1 MNTIHHRGVNS
12 YLDQEYKTK
21 AIPKNIILS
30 KSKHDSYFD
39 VILHRIFQ
47 LRDSVCHNCL
57 RNLHIPMRND
67 RNTSANSPMSG
78 ATRPYNRAPKVP
90 VSEIVGNRHHFCIP
104 ENQST
109 WKIVKKP
116 KKLLLFLTYASSCT
130 PFLKYLYPVSHW
142 QISKWYITCLF

>member
-1 MNTIHHRGVNS
+1 MFILTTSVLLLRMVMFVPHLTGISNNNS
-12 YLDQEYKTK
+12 Y
-21 AIPKNIILS
+21 
-30 KSKHDSYFD
+30 H
-39 VILHRIFQ
+39 FQ